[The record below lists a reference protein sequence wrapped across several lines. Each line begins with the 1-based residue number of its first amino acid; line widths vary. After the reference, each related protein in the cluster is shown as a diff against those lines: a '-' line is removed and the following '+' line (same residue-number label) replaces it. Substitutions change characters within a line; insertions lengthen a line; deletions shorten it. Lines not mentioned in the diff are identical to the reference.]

1 VVAGDKVMPTW
12 LIVTYMFH
20 TWGELC
26 LSPVGLSSMSKLV
39 PNRFVGQ
46 ALGVWFLATAMGNN
60 LAGQISAGFD
70 SDNVA
75 AFPGQFLYIVWWGLI
90 GGAVMFAITPVAKR
104 LMGGVK

>member
-1 VVAGDKVMPTW
+1 
-12 LIVTYMFH
+12 MFH

-60 LAGQISAGFD
+60 LAGQFSADID
-70 SDNVA
+70 STNVSTM
-75 AFPGQFLYIVWWGLI
+75 PGQFLFICWWGLI
-90 GGAVMFAITPVAKR
+90 GGAIMFAITPLARK